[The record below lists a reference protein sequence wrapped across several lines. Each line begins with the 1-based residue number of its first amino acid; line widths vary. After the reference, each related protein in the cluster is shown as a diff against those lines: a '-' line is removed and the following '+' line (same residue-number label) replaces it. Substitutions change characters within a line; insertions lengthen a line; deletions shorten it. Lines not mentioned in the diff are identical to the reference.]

1 MKAGEPSSVN
11 EGNHFHR
18 YIQYAKGILSKYN
31 GREPFHLYLKKYFS
45 ENKKHG
51 SRDRKQITSLCY
63 NYFRLGFSVIPS
75 VETEEKLLLA
85 AFLIEKKSSIIL
97 EQLKPGWNQKIQ
109 QDISE
114 KTELVKNIFNLEK
127 IFPFRDELSDEINFH
142 FFSLSFLIQPK
153 LFIRIRPGYK
163 NAVFDKLKSANISF
177 EKINDNCLSF
187 SNNEKVSDVINIDK
201 EAVIQDYNSQRIG
214 EFLTS
219 YLPVRQAG
227 IQHRTSN
234 ISIWDCCS
242 ASGGKSILAFDLLKK
257 TDITVSDTRKN
268 ILENLKKRFAKAGI
282 RNYHSFIADLSNPAG
297 MQEIN
302 GKPFFDLI
310 IADVPCSGSG
320 TWSRTPEQMN
330 YFSEKNIDNYSILQ
344 KKIVS
349 NAVKF
354 LNEEG
359 YLLYVTCSVFFK
371 ENGENVDFIQK
382 NLNFKLIESKYL
394 KGYEMQ
400 ADTLFVAFF
409 KACMPPSKENE
420 KP

>member
-1 MKAGEPSSVN
+1 MKPGEPSSAN

-51 SRDRKQITSLCY
+51 SRDRKRITSLCY
-63 NYFRLGFSVIPS
+63 NYFRLGFSVSSS
-75 VETEEKLLLA
+75 VEMEEKLLLSI
-85 AFLIEKKSSIIL
+85 FLIEKKSSVIL

-114 KTELVKNIFNLEK
+114 KINEVKNIFAPEK
-127 IFPFRDELSDEINFH
+127 IFPFSNELSDEINFQL
-142 FFSLSFLIQPK
+142 FDLSFLIQPK

-163 NAVFDKLKSANISF
+163 NTVFDKLKAANISF
-177 EKINDNCLSF
+177 EKISDSCLAF
-187 SNNEKVSDVINIDK
+187 ANTEKVSNIINIDK
-201 EAVIQDYNSQRIG
+201 EAVIQDYNSQRVGDFLKSNILN
-214 EFLTS
+214 LTS
-219 YLPVRQAG
+219 G
-227 IQHRTSN
+227 ISV
-234 ISIWDCCS
+234 WDCCA
-242 ASGGKSILAFDLLKK
+242 ASGGKSILAYDLFKNIN
-257 TDITVSDTRKN
+257 ITVSDTRIN
-268 ILENLKKRFAKAGI
+268 ILENLKKRFSKAGI
-282 RNYHSFIADLSNPAG
+282 RNYHSFIADLSAPCPT
-297 MQEIN
+297 ERIN
-302 GKPFFDLI
+302 GGHSFDLI

-349 NAVKF
+349 NAVKYLSEDGYF
-354 LNEEG
+354 L
-359 YLLYVTCSVFFK
+359 YITCSVFFK
-371 ENGENVDFIQK
+371 ENEENVDFIQK
-382 NLNFKLIESKYL
+382 TPDLKLIESKYL

-409 KACMPPSKENE
+409 KKSAFCN
-420 KP
+420 